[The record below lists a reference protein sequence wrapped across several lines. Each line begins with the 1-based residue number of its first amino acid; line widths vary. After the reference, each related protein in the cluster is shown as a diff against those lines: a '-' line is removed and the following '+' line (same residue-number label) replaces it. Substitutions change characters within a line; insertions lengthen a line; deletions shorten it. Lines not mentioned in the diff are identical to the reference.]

1 MGKTKSSFFFI
12 TLLSTAV
19 IIFSIFIISRTTSSK
34 KPVFN
39 SSEAYE
45 CDPCYGD
52 SPFCVDSKTKAYC
65 NGSCW
70 AYTTCSGCCNSGSCG
85 SCPAVTATPK
95 PTQCNTQGL
104 PEAGTVS
111 CPGNDDKNRC
121 AKVEIKGSNVTT
133 CWDSDAAPKPCGAK
147 FYCCPV
153 KYEWVHRGK
162 TCCYN
167 DAANGG
173 VSYVYYIR
181 NSSMPSGYESACCSN
196 PVTGSYPYKCPQ

>member
-1 MGKTKSSFFFI
+1 MI
-12 TLLSTAV
+12 
-19 IIFSIFIISRTTSSK
+19 SSK
-34 KPVFN
+34 KTVFTEP
-39 SSEAYE
+39 EA
-45 CDPCYGD
+45 
-52 SPFCVDSKTKAYC
+52 A
-65 NGSCW
+65 
-70 AYTTCSGCCNSGSCG
+70 TCSCVGVGYCPDFTMYGKDQCNRQPGCIWG
-85 SCPAVTATPK
+85 CPAVTATPK
-95 PTQCNTQGL
+95 PTQCDKQGL
-104 PEAGTVS
+104 PEAGSVS

-181 NSSMPSGYESACCSN
+181 NSSMSSGYESACCSK
-196 PVTGSYPYKCPQ
+196 PVTGSYPFKCPQ